1 MRARASEREGRAG
14 GSAGAEAGSRKG
26 RRRAAE
32 GSLGGGGSSVG
43 ARARRS
49 TAAVRLRGRAAAL
62 SLAVGGDRGREK
74 GSGRWPRHCFRGLG
88 HKPLPRGASEEEI
101 RIKPPFR
108 GAGPARGRRRRCLG
122 PQGAGPSVGGP
133 GAGAGKGEVVCD
145 RGPICESRRSR
156 GE

>member
-49 TAAVRLRGRAAAL
+49 TAAVRLRGGAAAL

-108 GAGPARGRRRRCLG
+108 GTDGARPRSAEALPWSSGGRPQRGRTRGGGREGRGCL
-122 PQGAGPSVGGP
+122 
-133 GAGAGKGEVVCD
+133 
-145 RGPICESRRSR
+145 
-156 GE
+156 